1 MHLRLKLTSEM
12 CQKLESLDEKTEEN
26 RLKLPIWPPVFQNT
40 TAFIEKQKNT
50 NRFSIVKISAT
61 TNLYFDD
68 KKCLWKYVRK

>member
-1 MHLRLKLTSEM
+1 MP
-12 CQKLESLDEKTEEN
+12 QKIGSLDEKTEQN
-26 RLKLPIWPPVFQNT
+26 RLKVPTFPAFSQKT
-40 TAFIEKQKNT
+40 TAFIKKTKNT